1 MKENSYS
8 FFQNRDCEFFPCH
21 KVDSE
26 EDFSCLPCFCPLYAL
41 GEKCG
46 GDFCYTDKGIKDCS
60 ACTVPHLP
68 GGYEH
73 ILDKMQDMIE
83 LVRKK

>member
-1 MKENSYS
+1 MDRSGYK

-21 KVDSE
+21 NVENVE
-26 EDFSCLPCFCPLYAL
+26 EFSCLPWFCPLYAL
-41 GEKCG
+41 GENCG
-46 GDFCYTDKGIKDCS
+46 GCPTYTDKGLKDCS
-60 ACTVPHLP
+60 NCTLPHLP

-73 ILDKMQDMIE
+73 VMGRMEDMME